1 MKRGEVEGV
10 DRNGGDDGDD
20 YGRKN
25 TLMILSLI
33 AWHGDLENYLPSLKV
48 ESDDATIDQELSSLT
63 SYEEPATG
71 SKAAT
76 SLSSV
81 EDVTAGRM
89 NGKPDFPPR
98 FSNNDAVPSW
108 AANADSDDEE
118 LPRTVFERKSA
129 TAAVDED
136 DYGNRDSSSREAEES
151 RPVGRADSPVR
162 ERERDTARLAKIST
176 KNYCCP
182 NMKFFTTSIHI

>member
-1 MKRGEVEGV
+1 M
-10 DRNGGDDGDD
+10 
-20 YGRKN
+20 
-25 TLMILSLI
+25 
-33 AWHGDLENYLPSLKV
+33 
-48 ESDDATIDQELSSLT
+48 ESDDATLDQELSSLT
-63 SYEEPATG
+63 SYEEPAAG

-81 EDVTAGRM
+81 EDVTAGRV

-129 TAAVDED
+129 TAALD
-136 DYGNRDSSSREAEES
+136 DGDRDSSSREAEES
-151 RPVGRADSPVR
+151 RPVVRGNSPVR
-162 ERERDTARLAKIST
+162 AREIG
-176 KNYCCP
+176 N
-182 NMKFFTTSIHI
+182 N